1 MRAVRGEIT
10 ALRRT
15 VMSGTRIM
23 IHEVL
28 LQRRVQLASRSCQG
42 IDRTTVQLASRSCQ
56 GIART
61 KAVQRT
67 KVWLL
72 LVDKVAQQLRHL
84 CHECQLVS
92 SLPNLERMIGTEL
105 PEGPWQLTAADLL
118 CPLPYGD
125 TETSAFDFLHSSE
138 KN

>member
-10 ALRRT
+10 ALR
-15 VMSGTRIM
+15 IM

-28 LQRRVQLASRSCQG
+28 LQRR
-42 IDRTTVQLASRSCQ
+42 VQLASRSCQ